1 MDCQKQHRLQRRW
14 GGGVVNGRW
23 GEGQRYGGLGY
34 TYHFL
39 CQDECQ
45 VLQVVLV
52 AQGPCREG
60 REVWGGHGSQ
70 TLEEVVLESR
80 GGQYGSQ
87 LKERNLFSSEG
98 TLIFPG
104 VPQVA
109 APSPD
114 KLTEMGAGRRDLPS
128 PSGTFCF
135 DSSRIAT
142 PCPSPPCLT
151 PNQARKSHLVT

>member
-1 MDCQKQHRLQRRW
+1 M
-14 GGGVVNGRW
+14 
-23 GEGQRYGGLGY
+23 
-34 TYHFL
+34 
-39 CQDECQ
+39 
-45 VLQVVLV
+45 
-52 AQGPCREG
+52 
-60 REVWGGHGSQ
+60 WGGHGSQ

-87 LKERNLFSSEG
+87 LKERNSSEG

-104 VPQVA
+104 VPQAA

-135 DSSRIAT
+135 DSSYIAT

-151 PNQARKSHLVT
+151 PNQAPRSHLVTQPLVDPGQGVEKTEKGSEEWER